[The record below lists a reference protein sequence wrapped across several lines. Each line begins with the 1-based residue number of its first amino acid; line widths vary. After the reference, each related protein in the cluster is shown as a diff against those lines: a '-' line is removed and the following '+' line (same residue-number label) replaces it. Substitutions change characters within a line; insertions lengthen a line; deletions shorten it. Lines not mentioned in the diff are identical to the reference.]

1 MLDDNH
7 SGMTSEIQK
16 RISRRR
22 MVRLTF
28 SGAVHEWLLHLPRS
42 KQRHLYVRL
51 PVVEHVEVGILVD
64 GERRVDPRE
73 DAGLAP
79 RLQSSQQPTGRSAQE
94 INVRTT
100 DKE

>member
-79 RLQSSQQPTGRSAQE
+79 GSKALNNRPVDLHTKLMCENNG
-94 INVRTT
+94 
-100 DKE
+100 